1 VTFITTCL
9 ISLVALIIWRLHFAI
24 VLAFF
29 LVFGTL
35 DALYLSS
42 VLTKVPQGAWF
53 TLLLAFILSTI
64 FILWRYGKEQQWK
77 AERSDRFQPGQL
89 IKKNESGQ
97 VILTAAFGGAKITDI
112 SGKCEQ
118 LLGLELTIQVTNIQ
132 IIGIGIFFDKSGDL
146 VPLVYANFVRKF
158 EASPSVSIFFH
169 MRHLP
174 TPSIPEAQR
183 YIISRTSIPSC
194 YRVIVRSGYMDDVIT
209 ANLAQL
215 LVDQITLFITADQ
228 SKASLA
234 NPIAAANITDMD
246 EDIRA
251 ELSALKKAQS
261 QQTVYIVGKEQM
273 RVAPSTNIVRKILL
287 GIFLWI
293 RENARSK
300 IVGLNIPMEQLV
312 EVGFVK
318 EI

>member
-1 VTFITTCL
+1 MLVTFITTCL

-89 IKKNESGQ
+89 IKKNENGQ

-118 LLGLELTIQVTNIQ
+118 LLGLVLTIQVTNM
-132 IIGIGIFFDKSGDL
+132 K
-146 VPLVYANFVRKF
+146 Y
-158 EASPSVSIFFH
+158 
-169 MRHLP
+169 RHWNLLR
-174 TPSIPEAQR
+174 Q
-183 YIISRTSIPSC
+183 
-194 YRVIVRSGYMDDVIT
+194 VWRSGPPC
-209 ANLAQL
+209 LCQFRS
-215 LVDQITLFITADQ
+215 QIRGVSCCF
-228 SKASLA
+228 
-234 NPIAAANITDMD
+234 NI
-246 EDIRA
+246 
-251 ELSALKKAQS
+251 LPH
-261 QQTVYIVGKEQM
+261 
-273 RVAPSTNIVRKILL
+273 APSANTIDT
-287 GIFLWI
+287 
-293 RENARSK
+293 RSTALYNQSHFDS
-300 IVGLNIPMEQLV
+300 IMLPCYSSQWLYG
-312 EVGFVK
+312 
-318 EI
+318 